1 MTITRTV
8 TGTVLKPDG
17 TAYTDWALVFK
28 LVSDIIS
35 DGVVIPSYAIEII
48 TDSSGDFITA
58 LAVPTTGTAHYI
70 VKFKNLVIYEF
81 NLSSGSSIGLN
92 EIISIATVASDPN
105 YITELTSLT
114 ITYTDADLELT
125 SAHEYVWSDGTVTIT
140 LPASTGQGDVYFI
153 SNQGSGTI
161 TPAVT
166 GTDTINGTTPL
177 VIPANTIA
185 YYVDAEVGNWHS
197 NW

>member
-17 TAYTDWALVFK
+17 TVYTDWALIFR
-28 LVSDIIS
+28 LVNDIIS
-35 DGVVIPSYAIEII
+35 DGVVIPSYSVEII
-48 TDSSGDFITA
+48 TDSSGDFITT

-70 VKFKNLVIYEF
+70 VKFKNLVVYEF
-81 NLSSGSSIGLN
+81 NLSSGASIGLN

-105 YITELTSLT
+105 YITELTSLN
-114 ITYTDADLELT
+114 ITYTSVDLQIT
-125 SAHEYVWSDGTVTIT
+125 TAHEYVWSDGTVMIT
-140 LPASTGQGDVYFI
+140 LPATTGSGDAYFI
-153 SNQGSGTI
+153 ANQGVGTI

-166 GTDTINGTTPL
+166 GSDTINSTTPL
-177 VIPANTIA
+177 TIPANTIA
-185 YYVDAEVGNWHS
+185 YYIDAEAGNWHS

>member
-1 MTITRTV
+1 MATTRTV

-17 TAYTDWALVFK
+17 TVYTNWAVMFTL
-28 LVSDIIS
+28 LSEIIS
-35 DGVVIPSYAIEII
+35 DGDVIPKNSVEIT
-48 TDSSGDFITA
+48 TDSNGDFSTT
-58 LAVPTTGTAHYI
+58 LAVPDSGTAYY
-70 VKFKNLVIYEF
+70 NLRFQTGYSYDF
-81 NLSSGSSIGLN
+81 NLAAGSSIGLN
-92 EIISIATVASDPN
+92 EIISIATVAVDPN
-105 YITELTSLT
+105 YITELTSLK
-114 ITYTDADLELT
+114 ITYTDVDLELT
-125 SAHEYVWSDGTVTIT
+125 AAHEYVWSDETVTIT
-140 LPASTGQGDVYFI
+140 LPASTGSGDVYFI

-185 YYVDAEVGNWHS
+185 YYVDAESGNWHS